1 MSTRGLKFLDKW
13 ALKQLPIVARG
24 EPLDASDL
32 KDQSMGAGG
41 RRSAA
46 YLGASNRY

>member
-24 EPLDASDL
+24 EPLDASEL
-32 KDQSMGAGG
+32 KDLLRGSWPPQRGLPKGI
-41 RRSAA
+41 
-46 YLGASNRY
+46 